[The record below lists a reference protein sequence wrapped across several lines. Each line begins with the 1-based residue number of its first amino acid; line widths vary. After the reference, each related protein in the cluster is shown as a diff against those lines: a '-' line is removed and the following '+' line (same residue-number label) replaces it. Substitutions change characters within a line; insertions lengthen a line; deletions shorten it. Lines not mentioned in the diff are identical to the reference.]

1 MIEAFKTSSLTVIA
15 EEDIPWT
22 LDGEYGGEHTRVEI
36 RNMKH
41 AVEIMLPVND
51 KAPLINNVNE
61 IPEAAG
67 GAEVLRESDPSGIS
81 EDIQKQDT
89 SLKQETS
96 EETELSEK

>member
-1 MIEAFKTSSLTVIA
+1 
-15 EEDIPWT
+15 
-22 LDGEYGGEHTRVEI
+22 
-36 RNMKH
+36 MKH

-61 IPEAAG
+61 IPEAA
-67 GAEVLRESDPSGIS
+67 AE
-81 EDIQKQDT
+81 QKFCGSQILPEYPKIFRNKRT